1 MVITAGSPA
10 DGGRLFDRAVLRTI
24 TQAQDDLDDMGAG
37 LRRRMAELH
46 ARQDTFEKAV
56 NKQSKSLKAVSANR
70 TVATAK
76 STQHEHT
83 DEKPVPIPS
92 ATASAESGHRK
103 PPVPPTAR
111 KEPHNA
117 PDVSASSAS
126 TADLVSAHQFDQ
138 DLDHLN
144 KRLKEMQ
151 LLMPATGGMFVNMF
165 LGSINVRFV
174 RKSERLAF
182 KREYER
188 LKMKLAPVFVVT
200 CLLCLYFEDYRWLH
214 MCLQL
219 ALSCY
224 YISLAVRENI
234 LRANGS
240 NIRAW
245 WIIHHYFTMMQGVL
259 LLTWPDGESYARF
272 RRPLHL
278 FGLYN
283 AVLMIFQT
291 RYQMARLYTLRSL
304 GMANEMDVASSDST
318 QIHWSETMRLLLPLI
333 VLGQIMQGSQALR
346 LFRIYMDFPKE
357 VQILFLSL
365 LSLANFIG
373 NSITTMQVLLA
384 KRHKQR
390 SQVSSRTLPPPDI
403 DPPTSE
409 EAQRRMRQEEK
420 KVS

>member
-1 MVITAGSPA
+1 MVITAGSVA
-10 DGGRLFDRAVLRTI
+10 DAGRVFNRTVLRSI
-24 TQAQDDLDDMGAG
+24 SQAQDVLDDMGAG
-37 LRRRMAELH
+37 LRRRMTELH
-46 ARQDTFEKAV
+46 ALQDTFEKAV
-56 NKQSKSLKAVSANR
+56 NKQAKSLKAV
-70 TVATAK
+70 
-76 STQHEHT
+76 
-83 DEKPVPIPS
+83 
-92 ATASAESGHRK
+92 TASKNAAATSTDKNEEKKQSNAR
-103 PPVPPTAR
+103 PPTAPVETDGKPPMPA
-111 KEPHNA
+111 KERTK
-117 PDVSASSAS
+117 SAS
-126 TADLVSAHQFDQ
+126 TTAPSPTVTDLVSAEQFDG
-138 DLDHLN
+138 DLGLLHV
-144 KRLKEMQ
+144 RLKEMQ
-151 LLMPATGGMFVNMF
+151 LLMPATGGMFVELF
-165 LGSINVRFV
+165 LGSLNVRFV

-182 KREYER
+182 KREYEK
-188 LKMKLAPVFVVT
+188 LKMKLAPIFVVT
-200 CLLCLYFEDYRWLH
+200 CGLCLYFEDYRWLH

-224 YISLAVRENI
+224 YVTLAVRENI

-259 LLTWPDGESYARF
+259 LLTWPDGESYARI

-333 VLGQIMQGSQALR
+333 VLGQIMQGSQAFR
-346 LFRIYMDFPKE
+346 LFTIYKDFPKE

-373 NSITTMQVLLA
+373 NSSTTMQVLLA
-384 KRHKQR
+384 KRKRQKTQPSPR
-390 SQVSSRTLPPPDI
+390 SLRPRNI
-403 DPPTSE
+403 DSLAVDAVEPLT
-409 EAQRRMRQEEK
+409 RQEEK